1 MGSWRVSH
9 IANALLQVL
18 SGTSWHIFPLWSII
32 NIYFHFV
39 PTNKFY
45 LMIQLYRE
53 RGGNNI
59 PVWNLEITF
68 MVNCLSGHFSL
79 LGNSKVTSYKLVSE
93 IVREN
98 VHSTSCRSC
107 TSAYHEEY
115 FGNRWPAFLLC
126 YYCYS

>member
-1 MGSWRVSH
+1 M
-9 IANALLQVL
+9 
-18 SGTSWHIFPLWSII
+18 
-32 NIYFHFV
+32 
-39 PTNKFY
+39 NKFY

-79 LGNSKVTSYKLVSE
+79 FGNSKVTSYKLVSE